1 VVPWQTY
8 HRLIAGF
15 LCLPVSAEANM
26 IKENPHQD
34 GFSAK
39 NSPHEK
45 PNFESKVSSII
56 NIESSDAISLL
67 KGN

>member
-1 VVPWQTY
+1 
-8 HRLIAGF
+8 
-15 LCLPVSAEANM
+15 VSAEANM

-39 NSPHEK
+39 NTPHEK
-45 PNFESKVSSII
+45 PNFESQVSSII
-56 NIESSDAISLL
+56 NIESSDVISLL